1 MYFSKACFTLCQ
13 TFPNITFSGVFFS
26 SFRNYSSHKLQGAP
40 SVKLIFLEIEIILV
54 SCSNF

>member
-1 MYFSKACFTLCQ
+1 MCFSKAFFTLCQ
-13 TFPNITFSGVFFS
+13 TFPNITFSGGVFS

-40 SVKLIFLEIEIILV
+40 SVKLIFLEIEIILE